1 MSNKDK
7 EERRRHSTS
16 FIPYSYYECR
26 IPQYFGNVPMHWHSE
41 FEINYIVSGR
51 GVFICGND
59 RFLAGEGDIL
69 VLGAGGKMGPTLCV
83 LGKNALRAA
92 GVEKRVIAVSRFS
105 DPLVVELLR
114 ENGVEMISADLLAP
128 GALDSLPDAENVIYM
143 AGKKFGTDG
152 NEYATWAM
160 NTWLPSRVAERYQN
174 SRIVVFSS
182 GNLYP
187 KVGVHSG
194 GATEETRTEPVGEY
208 CMSCQGRERMFE
220 YAAKTYGTRVAVYRL
235 NYAVDLRY
243 GVLYDMAHNILE
255 GKPISITTP
264 SFNCIWQGDANEA
277 ALRLLGHASAEVFT
291 LNVTGPETA
300 GVQETAKKL
309 GALLGREPIFTG
321 EASDTAYL
329 NNAGKMFR
337 LFGYPT
343 VPLETLI
350 EWQAQWILD
359 GGRALG
365 KPTHFEERKGS
376 Y

>member
-1 MSNKDK
+1 MPIDVLAKITHGYYQLTTAEKKVADYVLLHTWETQYMS
-7 EERRRHSTS
+7 
-16 FIPYSYYECR
+16 I
-26 IPQYFGNVPMHWHSE
+26 SE
-41 FEINYIVSGR
+41 
-51 GVFICGND
+51 
-59 RFLAGEGDIL
+59 LAEACD
-69 VLGAGGKMGPTLCV
+69 VAEAT
-83 LGKNALRAA
+83 
-92 GVEKRVIAVSRFS
+92 VSRFCRRLRFS
-105 DPLVVELLR
+105 GYSGFKLALANTPQSSTPRLTGDIAPDDSVEELLEKLR
-114 ENGVEMISADLLAP
+114 TAHIDALDQTMRLLAP

>member
-1 MSNKDK
+1 MWT
-7 EERRRHSTS
+7 EERLNKMLTT
-16 FIPYSYYECR
+16 P
-26 IPQYFGNVPMHWHSE
+26 SE
-41 FEINYIVSGR
+41 ALSGELGR
-51 GVFICGND
+51 
-59 RFLAGEGDIL
+59 LEGDIL

-83 LGKNALRAA
+83 LAKNALRAA

-160 NTWLPSRVAERYQN
+160 NTWLPSRVAERYQS

-243 GVLYDMAHNILE
+243 GVLYDM
-255 GKPISITTP
+255 
-264 SFNCIWQGDANEA
+264 
-277 ALRLLGHASAEVFT
+277 ASAEVFT

>member
-1 MSNKDK
+1 MWT
-7 EERRRHSTS
+7 EERLNKMLTT
-16 FIPYSYYECR
+16 P
-26 IPQYFGNVPMHWHSE
+26 SE
-41 FEINYIVSGR
+41 ALSVELGR
-51 GVFICGND
+51 
-59 RFLAGEGDIL
+59 LEGDIL

-83 LGKNALRAA
+83 LAKNALRAA

-194 GATEETRTEPVGEY
+194 GAMEETRTEPGKRSQFLLTV
-208 CMSCQGRERMFE
+208 
-220 YAAKTYGTRVAVYRL
+220 VYRL